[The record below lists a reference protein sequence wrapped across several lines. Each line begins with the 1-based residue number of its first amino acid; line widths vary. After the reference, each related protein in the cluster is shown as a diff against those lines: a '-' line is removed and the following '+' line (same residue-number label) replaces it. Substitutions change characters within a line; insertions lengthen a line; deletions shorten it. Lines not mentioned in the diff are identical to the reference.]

1 MKYFHVKTW
10 LLLSLLPGIFAAFVA
25 VPVLLVV
32 LDAPGPLAVLG
43 GVLVSLAVGFGIEMS
58 NASKAKKEEAVRM
71 LNVKRDFYT
80 LCRSNRIS
88 SEDDLKSPEK
98 MQLLQQIAQKNKI
111 QYSDPSEL
119 VQFFREA
126 KEQHDNEQ
134 HQASIAWQ
142 KKHEKEKEL
151 QKQRRAAKLAEE
163 QQQFTTLT
171 KFAKDHGYEKTLHML
186 DAELS
191 ALESRIQETMTTPP
205 PMLQKQKESDGMFAA
220 GTAYGIGG
228 VVPAAASL
236 AHTAQKNAEIR
247 RANAQIDQLNSA
259 LVGAVAMA
267 NANRMKNAR
276 RIKSFRD
283 TFFSKCG
290 YMKIDESSES
300 IFSHLKFSHTE
311 AIVSETGTVTVK
323 TKVTTDGKVTAF
335 GKSAYADGTVIAGIY
350 SAGVKIGEATLVFPI
365 LGTGNL
371 NYRQRVF
378 DWDGKDESVEL
389 TGICLTCGAVPTLS
403 YTVRFAPCDL
413 WAINR
418 SFL

>member
-1 MKYFHVKTW
+1 MADVFRYVRYLGRLHYFLYLASQCT
-10 LLLSLLPGIFAAFVA
+10 I
-25 VPVLLVV
+25 
-32 LDAPGPLAVLG
+32 APPLAILIGIV
-43 GVLVSLAVGFGIEMS
+43 VALAIGFAIELHDIFKS
-58 NASKAKKEEAVRM
+58 RRVAKENEIAHAKKLEEERIEHQK
-71 LNVKRDFYT
+71 NFCED
-80 LCRSNRIS
+80 CRNFQIFSA
-88 SEDDLKSPEK
+88 DDLKSPEK
-98 MQLLQQIAQKNKI
+98 KQRFQLIA
-111 QYSDPSEL
+111 
-119 VQFFREA
+119 
-126 KEQHDNEQ
+126 
-134 HQASIAWQ
+134 
-142 KKHEKEKEL
+142 KKHHLDDLSTEELLAILKEGEADY
-151 QKQRRAAKLAEE
+151 AAE
-163 QQQFTTLT
+163 QQQ
-171 KFAKDHGYEKTLHML
+171 KQE
-186 DAELS
+186 EQRQ
-191 ALESRIQETMTTPP
+191 ALEKKLEEERQQMGTLQLFARFHGVDKTQAMLADELILLRDRISCGMSTPP
-205 PMLQKQKESDGMFAA
+205 AMIPKLKESDGMFAA

-236 AHTAQKNAEIR
+236 VHTAQKNAEIR
-247 RANAQIDQLNSA
+247 QANAQIDQLNSA

>member
-1 MKYFHVKTW
+1 MEDLFAYVDQHFDRMIGELQEFCAIRSVADDRLGITGASDWVRNKLLALRADTQVHPIPGGNPLIYGRLAGGVPQTVLFYNHYDVVPEGPIHEWRHIPFRPTVEGDKIYARGVSDNKGGLTSRLHAIETVLAVRGSLPCGVKFLVEGDEEVGSSSMKQF
-10 LLLSLLPGIFAAFVA
+10 SLLHR
-25 VPVLLVV
+25 
-32 LDAPGPLAVLG
+32 
-43 GVLVSLAVGFGIEMS
+43 
-58 NASKAKKEEAVRM
+58 EE
-71 LNVKRDFYT
+71 
-80 LCRSNRIS
+80 
-88 SEDDLKSPEK
+88 
-98 MQLLQQIAQKNKI
+98 
-111 QYSDPSEL
+111 
-119 VQFFREA
+119 FR
-126 KEQHDNEQ
+126 N
-134 HQASIAWQ
+134 
-142 KKHEKEKEL
+142 
-151 QKQRRAAKLAEE
+151 
-163 QQQFTTLT
+163 
-171 KFAKDHGYEKTLHML
+171 ML

-191 ALESRIQETMTTPP
+191 ALESRIQETMTSPP

-247 RANAQIDQLNSA
+247 QANAQIDQLNSA

-403 YTVRFAPCDL
+403 YTVRFAPGDL

>member
-1 MKYFHVKTW
+1 M
-10 LLLSLLPGIFAAFVA
+10 
-25 VPVLLVV
+25 
-32 LDAPGPLAVLG
+32 
-43 GVLVSLAVGFGIEMS
+43 
-58 NASKAKKEEAVRM
+58 
-71 LNVKRDFYT
+71 
-80 LCRSNRIS
+80 
-88 SEDDLKSPEK
+88 KSPEK
-98 MQLLQQIAQKNKI
+98 KQRFHLIA
-111 QYSDPSEL
+111 
-119 VQFFREA
+119 
-126 KEQHDNEQ
+126 
-134 HQASIAWQ
+134 
-142 KKHEKEKEL
+142 KKHHLDDLSTEELLAILKEGE
-151 QKQRRAAKLAEE
+151 ADYATE
-163 QQQFTTLT
+163 QQQ
-171 KFAKDHGYEKTLHML
+171 KQE
-186 DAELS
+186 EQRQ
-191 ALESRIQETMTTPP
+191 ALEKKLEEERQQMGTLQLFARFHGVDKTQAMLADELILLRDRISCGMSTPP
-205 PMLQKQKESDGMFAA
+205 AMIPKLKESDGMFAA

-247 RANAQIDQLNSA
+247 QANAQIDQLNSA

-403 YTVRFAPCDL
+403 YTVRFAPGDI